1 VYRYTAARL
10 DRELHR
16 IVSQQR
22 TTPED
27 DGKRQNL
34 LRRFHTMLARKFPGV
49 SLQPFGSYVSVF
61 HTAGSDIDIS
71 LEVSPTSHWY
81 DAKVGAVQVSALCLQ

>member
-1 VYRYTAARL
+1 MARL

-22 TTPED
+22 TTVQD
-27 DGKRQNL
+27 DAKRQNL
-34 LRRFHTMLARKFPGV
+34 LRRFHTLLIRKFPGV

-71 LEVSPTSHWY
+71 LEVSP
-81 DAKVGAVQVSALCLQ
+81 KP